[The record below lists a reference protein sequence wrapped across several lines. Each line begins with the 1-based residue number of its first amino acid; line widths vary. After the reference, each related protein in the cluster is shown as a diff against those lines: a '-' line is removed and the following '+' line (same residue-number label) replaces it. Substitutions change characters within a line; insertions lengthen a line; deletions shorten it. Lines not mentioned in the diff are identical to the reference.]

1 MKENAVYSSFKDNIW
16 GGGLDDMQ
24 LIRKFNKGFQY
35 LFFVVNFLGKY
46 ACVAS
51 LKNKKIITITK
62 AFQIVL
68 NKPKRKPIKN

>member
-1 MKENAVYSSFKDNIW
+1 
-16 GGGLDDMQ
+16 MQ